1 MNALSWAV
9 LAAVTVGGL
18 MLAYLSRT
26 RRGPSSAPLAAVQPL
41 GRRILADKDQ
51 AAQILEHMSEGVLV
65 LSEDLKPEYVN
76 GSGRALLG
84 LRSGSLPARLPSV
97 EVSDVAR
104 LALEEGSPRQKLVDI
119 WYPERLT
126 LRVQAAPL
134 ETDPAV
140 MVVLQD
146 VSEEV
151 RTQRIRR
158 EFVAHASHELKSPV
172 ASIQALAEA
181 LNGAVPDDLEAA
193 ERFSARLMNEADR
206 LGKLV
211 SDLLDLSRL
220 EDPVRLPE
228 EPCDLVDVARRE
240 VARLESPAHEAGI
253 LLSSRFGNDL
263 FIKGDPQQLGLLV
276 RNLLENAI
284 QYTHAEGHVTISTER
299 TSTEAILRVVD
310 DGVGIPLEAQP
321 RVFERFYRVD
331 RARSRD
337 RGGTGLGLAIVKHVT
352 ELHGGSIELTSELG
366 QGSTF
371 GVRFPL
377 LERPAENKTKETA

>member
-1 MNALSWAV
+1 
-9 LAAVTVGGL
+9 
-18 MLAYLSRT
+18 
-26 RRGPSSAPLAAVQPL
+26 
-41 GRRILADKDQ
+41 
-51 AAQILEHMSEGVLV
+51 
-65 LSEDLKPEYVN
+65 
-76 GSGRALLG
+76 
-84 LRSGSLPARLPSV
+84 
-97 EVSDVAR
+97 
-104 LALEEGSPRQKLVDI
+104 
-119 WYPERLT
+119 LT

-240 VARLESPAHEAGI
+240 VARLEGPAHEAGI

>member
-1 MNALSWAV
+1 
-9 LAAVTVGGL
+9 
-18 MLAYLSRT
+18 
-26 RRGPSSAPLAAVQPL
+26 
-41 GRRILADKDQ
+41 
-51 AAQILEHMSEGVLV
+51 MSEGVLV
-65 LSEDLKPEYVN
+65 MSEDLKPEFVN

-84 LRSGSLPARLPSV
+84 LQSGPLPARLPSV
-97 EVSDVAR
+97 EIAEVAR
-104 LALEEGSPRQKLVDI
+104 ETLREGEPQEKLVEV

-134 ETDPAV
+134 DTDAAV

-181 LNGAVPDDLEAA
+181 MNGAVPEDMEAA
-193 ERFSARLMNEADR
+193 ERFSARLVDEADR

-228 EPCDLVDVARRE
+228 EPCDLTDVIRRE
-240 VARLESPAHEAGI
+240 VDTTRRHGPRGGDHPAMPGPGTE
-253 LLSSRFGNDL
+253 LW
-263 FIKGDPQQLGLLV
+263 IKGDPQQLGLLV

-284 QYTHAEGHVTISTER
+284 QYTPAGGHVTVSTER
-299 TSTEAILRVVD
+299 TANEVVLRIVD
-310 DGVGIPLEAQP
+310 DGVGIPLEAQT

-337 RGGTGLGLAIVKHVT
+337 RGGTGLGLAIVKHVA

-371 GVRFPL
+371 GVRFPV
-377 LERPAENKTKETA
+377 LERTRREHD

>member
-1 MNALSWAV
+1 MNV
-9 LAAVTVGGL
+9 LAWILLALAVVGGL
-18 MLAYLSRT
+18 TVLFLRMA
-26 RRGPSSAPLAAVQPL
+26 RRDAPKQPLASVQPL
-41 GRRILADKDQ
+41 GGRVLGDRDQ
-51 AAQILEHMSEGVLV
+51 ALQILEHMSEGVLV
-65 LSEDLKPEYVN
+65 LSHDLKPEFVN
-76 GSGRALLG
+76 GATRTLLG
-84 LRSGSLPARLPSV
+84 LQSGALPARLPSV
-97 EVSDVAR
+97 EVTEVAR
-104 LALEEGSPRQKLVDI
+104 KALTEGDQEELVEV
-119 WYPERLT
+119 WYPERRT
-126 LRVQAAPL
+126 LRVQTALL
-134 ETDPAV
+134 ETGSAV
-140 MVVLQD
+140 MVVIQD

-181 LNGAVPDDLEAA
+181 VNGAVHDDPAA
-193 ERFSARLMNEADR
+193 VERFSARMMEEADR

-228 EPCDLVDVARRE
+228 EPCDLADVARRE
-240 VARLESPAHEAGI
+240 AGRVEGIAHDANLTLRARVEGELW
-253 LLSSRFGNDL
+253 
-263 FIKGDPQQLGLLV
+263 IKGDPQQLGLLI

-284 QYTHAEGHVTISTER
+284 QYTPTGGHVTVSTER
-299 TSTEAILRVVD
+299 TPKDVVLRVVD
-310 DGVGIPLEAQP
+310 DGMGIPLEAQT

-337 RGGTGLGLAIVKHVT
+337 RGGTGLGLAIVKHVA

-377 LERPAENKTKETA
+377 LERPEEKSNKETA